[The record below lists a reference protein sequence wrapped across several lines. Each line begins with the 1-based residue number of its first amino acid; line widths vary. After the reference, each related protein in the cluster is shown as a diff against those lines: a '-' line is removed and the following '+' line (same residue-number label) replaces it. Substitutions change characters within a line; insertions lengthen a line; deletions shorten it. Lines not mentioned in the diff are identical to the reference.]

1 MYDIFQAPFIRE
13 MKEMTANM
21 YRMGWDERNGG
32 NISVLLDA
40 PVVEAFIDPAHVQET
55 IGLSFDASA
64 LAGRYVLVTRTGGY
78 FKNIES
84 RPQENLGLVR
94 IAKDGGSYDVM
105 WGFAGGGRP
114 TSEFPTHLMNHIVRL
129 KADACHRVVLQ
140 CHPVNTLAMTFVH
153 TLDEREFTRTLWKM
167 CTECMVVFP
176 DGVGVLPWM
185 VCGGNE
191 IGEKTAEKIADRRL
205 VVWAQHGI
213 FGTGR
218 DMDEAFGLVETVE
231 KAAEIYMKILG
242 HPIVQAYGDKELHA
256 LAEAFHLT
264 PRAGYLD

>member
-105 WGFAGGGRP
+105 WA
-114 TSEFPTHLMNHIVRL
+114 
-129 KADACHRVVLQ
+129 ADA
-140 CHPVNTLAMTFVH
+140 
-153 TLDEREFTRTLWKM
+153 
-167 CTECMVVFP
+167 
-176 DGVGVLPWM
+176 
-185 VCGGNE
+185 
-191 IGEKTAEKIADRRL
+191 RR
-205 VVWAQHGI
+205 ANS
-213 FGTGR
+213 
-218 DMDEAFGLVETVE
+218 
-231 KAAEIYMKILG
+231 
-242 HPIVQAYGDKELHA
+242 
-256 LAEAFHLT
+256 
-264 PRAGYLD
+264 PRIS